1 MCYERKARPCL
12 PCTGIWMTALLC
24 SLGGRE
30 GMGTTQG
37 VAHALTVRVV
47 CVCLWALTL
56 FSRTASLFAG
66 CLWYMCL
73 EQSGTVVIA
82 V

>member
-1 MCYERKARPCL
+1 
-12 PCTGIWMTALLC
+12 MTALLC

-47 CVCLWALTL
+47 CVCSWALTL

-73 EQSGTVVIA
+73 EQSSLQSKRGA
-82 V
+82 GMLRRRPLPRR